1 MESENKDLT
10 TEQEEYVQIIV
21 RQTDYDYNKSK
32 SKLIEFNFDYES
44 VIKDFMGI
52 KKKDNVCNTSNQQRY
67 KMIRTAMDT
76 QIKNYEKKNIN

>member
-1 MESENKDLT
+1 MKSEDKGLT

-52 KKKDNVCNTSNQQRY
+52 KKKDTVCNTSNQQRY

-76 QIKNYEKKNIN
+76 QIKNYEKKKH